1 MCISLSINKRY
12 FLILFALYFSSVC
25 IAQKEDFNWL
35 GGYNYDNL
43 PPDTLIIEGYRI
55 DFNNKPF
62 RIDNNID
69 VKYGILGNNASISDK
84 NGNLLFYTNGCA
96 VMDRNFN
103 IMPNGDSIN
112 GGKWFDL
119 FRLHCSLGYPGFQ
132 DVLILN
138 DPGFEYG
145 YYIFHKPNIYYP
157 QIDDSLQLHY
167 SYVDMRLNNGLGDVT
182 VKNRRYVQNQNLLS
196 SYFTAIKHQN
206 KKSWWIIQPLEE
218 DSLFL
223 TFLLDESGIKR
234 RANQNTHQ
242 FFDRWRSS
250 ASGTAKF
257 SPDGTKYAI
266 YNYFDQLHVYD
277 FDRETGFLSNHQK
290 IEIYPPE
297 EIDRN
302 LYNFGSVEWSPNS
315 RFLYCA
321 SQEKLH
327 QVDTWENNLQDGV
340 ILIDILDGT
349 MDPFRTIIFL
359 MAQGPDCR
367 IYITPK
373 CGCYSIHVIN
383 KPDEKGTA
391 CDFVQNG
398 IKFLYPNGGTL
409 PNFPRYRVDEEEKCD
424 PTITSIFGDA
434 VFYRKKLD
442 VYPNPSYGIYQLKFP
457 AEFQSGNLVVSDV
470 FGKIVYNEQIE
481 FNPVTMELNLTHLPA
496 ASYNIDVY
504 PENNNDRIFYGVQVI
519 KL

>member
-1 MCISLSINKRY
+1 MRFFFILLSIH
-12 FLILFALYFSSVC
+12 FSSVC
-25 IAQKEDFNWL
+25 LAQKEDYNWF
-35 GGYNYDNL
+35 GGYDYN
-43 PPDTLIIEGYRI
+43 PTPGSLIIEGYRI

-62 RIDNNID
+62 RIDNNVD
-69 VKYGILGNNASISDK
+69 VKFGIEGNNASISDK

-96 VMDRNFN
+96 VMDRNLN
-103 IMPNGDSIN
+103 LMPNGDSIN
-112 GGKWFDL
+112 AGKWFDL
-119 FRLHCSLGYPGFQ
+119 FRKYCSIGYPGFQ
-132 DVLILN
+132 DVLILS
-138 DPGFEYG
+138 DPGNENG
-145 YYIFHKPNIYYP
+145 YYIFHKPNVYYP
-157 QIDDSLQLHY
+157 QIADSLQLQY
-167 SYVDMRLNNGLGDVT
+167 SYVDMGLNNGFGDVT
-182 VKNRRYVQNQNLLS
+182 LKNLRYTQNQNLLS
-196 SYFTAIKHQN
+196 SYFTSIRHKN
-206 KKSWWIIQPLEE
+206 KKDWWIIQPLEE
-218 DSLFL
+218 DSIFL
-223 TFLLDESGIKR
+223 TFLLDKNGVNQKAI
-234 RANQNTHQ
+234 QNTHQ

-409 PNFPRYRVDEEEKCD
+409 PNFPRYRVDEEEKC
-424 PTITSIFGDA
+424 
-434 VFYRKKLD
+434 
-442 VYPNPSYGIYQLKFP
+442 
-457 AEFQSGNLVVSDV
+457 
-470 FGKIVYNEQIE
+470 
-481 FNPVTMELNLTHLPA
+481 
-496 ASYNIDVY
+496 
-504 PENNNDRIFYGVQVI
+504 
-519 KL
+519 